1 MYKAFNLQ
9 LKQVPL
15 ILSTEK
21 TREGARE
28 FYVDSKQKC
37 KQSLTRFIREGEI
50 NGTQLAEDWFP
61 IVNADI
67 FLSHSHADEDMAVL
81 LAYMLHKNFGLK
93 VFIDSMIWGNSNDLL
108 QKIDKCA
115 WIPEKDLYS
124 YSIRNQTTS
133 HIHMMLATSLQK
145 MMDGTECTFFLN
157 TPSSLTTD
165 SVVDRTYSPWI
176 YFEILQTQLLR
187 RNIPERFKQK
197 QRSFSS
203 GGIITESLKISYD
216 VNLSHMKLLTEY
228 DIRNWAHQ
236 YQKGRDYSAN
246 TLDILYNL

>member
-21 TREGARE
+21 TREAARE
-28 FYVDSKQKC
+28 LYVDSKQKC

-61 IVNADI
+61 FVNADI

-176 YFEILQTQLLR
+176 YFEIVQTQLLR

-216 VNLSHMKLLTEY
+216 VNLSHMKLLNEC
-228 DIRNWAHQ
+228 DIRNWDYQ
-236 YQKGRDYSAN
+236 YQKVRDYSAN
-246 TLDILYNL
+246 PLDILYKI